1 MSYGRATKT
10 GAAVLT
16 SALAATLISSSAE
29 AGLKYWT
36 TGRYDADSYVQDGLV
51 LHYDGIRNAGLDQPH
66 SMTTTTWVNLANPGT
81 QDLTKGGSGKN
92 SKWLD
97 DGFFFDGTNWFQSTG
112 LQLGNQYITQVLVDA
127 NCADHDAKANIGYV
141 WFPSGNHLGSTFKM
155 SDNKNTGGDW
165 TLWSLSIRRVL
176 ESSKGIWFNTHSYTS
191 NRPGLGATAFTYVN
205 CMANKTYTAC
215 FSGVTEPTG
224 AVGRYGLR
232 TDSYFK
238 DANGNTPTELPSITT
253 STFGIGGNPGG
264 GTQQLIGTIKSFRH
278 YNRVLSVEERTWNR
292 AVDDVRFF
300 GKLVSTIPVTN
311 AVIASSIACVGGNEK
326 AGAYAV
332 DAGGYTFTAHA
343 SQTVNGRAY
352 TCTGYKLETWDDA
365 TGTWGNARTE
375 SGTSVAVTASDR
387 VRITWQWTG
396 GDGIVTRYTTADYV
410 QDGLLFHYDG
420 ICNVGADQPHSN
432 DTLEWKNLAPNGGF
446 NMNLHV
452 ISMEGAKSGEWRADG
467 YRFENES
474 YFAPDVDV
482 TLPSN
487 QTIQVAML
495 GTALDQYAI
504 NSSGAYVNEAY
515 FYYNRATFD
524 KGGSLSLRK
533 DTSGSFNSW
542 IDWSTHG
549 YDSRTGN
556 DGARPDVMTTTG
568 VPFEYVTAV
577 LADDFTADFLG
588 TTIPTAET
596 SRWTM
601 NASRRTISKVP
612 QVQTSI
618 SPGFGIGGSPNNDRS
633 NFRGVIKN
641 FRFYNRV
648 LTNEELAHNRVID
661 EYRFHGV
668 IPVTNVIVTTS
679 HSFFA
684 GNEANGNYEISGAY
698 TFSAPT
704 ETQTDAHGIKYTL
717 DGYTLETW
725 NSETLGW
732 STPVANTG
740 SSYTYTVASSPAKV
754 RLTWRW
760 KATQGLRTAAD
771 YGLEDVVPN
780 GLLLHYDGIK
790 NIGAECADV
799 TNPTNTW
806 SKAWVNLA
814 DSGRYNLTRVNKTTK
829 AGSWTTDGFAFTNTS
844 STVGSR
850 FDSSGPFTLTPS
862 YSLQVLLDAKASDQ
876 SDTTCGYMMFNGPWK
891 SSSIAI
897 RTATDYGANGSLYYV
912 ADSSYGETGTARPRF
927 TNGSRDLP
935 YTYATAIIDGKKAM
949 FFGGTEYPTSGTA
962 INTKTVDATAQ
973 PLTKLHIGG
982 GQGSQDF
989 TGTLKSFRYYDRVL
1003 TTDELVRNRNVDS
1016 ARYFGTLAT
1025 TNVFVVAGGEGAV
1038 QTEQGAYK
1046 VEGEWTFTATKTV
1059 NKKGEVVDV
1068 VRYSTEELVNGVWTN
1083 KRICNGN
1090 SYTYTDGTSP
1100 AAVRLTWLG
1109 QPLGTVIL
1117 FQ

>member
-1 MSYGRATKT
+1 MRCSRTVKSGAT
-10 GAAVLT
+10 VLT
-16 SALAATLISSSAE
+16 SAFAATLMMHSAD

-51 LHYDGIRNAGLDQPH
+51 LHYDGIRNVGLNQPH

-81 QDLTKGGSGKN
+81 HDLSFYAKTSGATAN
-92 SKWLD
+92 WLD
-97 DGFFFDGTNWFQSTG
+97 NGYLFNNGTVFREMSSNLIVPGKQT
-112 LQLGNQYITQVLVDA
+112 TQVLM
-127 NCADHDAKANIGYV
+127 DAKSANLSSLGYV
-141 WFPSGNHLGSTFKM
+141 WFPGQVG
-155 SDNKNTGGDW
+155 SDNTYWQTWSVSVRDKNT
-165 TLWSLSIRRVL
+165 
-176 ESSKGIWFNTHSYTS
+176 KQIWYNTHAYTTDRPKWNGTEFSY
-191 NRPGLGATAFTYVN
+191 LTAL
-205 CMANKTYTAC
+205 ANETYTAA
-215 FSGVTEPTG
+215 FSGVTEPTSTP
-224 AVGRYGLR
+224 GRYPTKTDVVVPSR
-232 TDSYFK
+232 TI
-238 DANGNTPTELPSITT
+238 GNWA
-253 STFGIGGNPGG
+253 IGGQPSGSDPLNGS
-264 GTQQLIGTIKSFRH
+264 IKSFRF
-278 YNRVLSVEERTWNR
+278 YSNKVLSEEELVWNR

-300 GKLVSTIPVTN
+300 GAKPLSVIPTTN
-311 AVIASSIACVGGNEK
+311 AVIASSIAIVAANEA

-332 DAGGYTFTAHA
+332 DASGYTFTAPA
-343 SQTVNGRAY
+343 SKTVNGRAY
-352 TCTGYKLETWDDA
+352 TCTGYTLETWDDA
-365 TGTWGNARTE
+365 TGDWGEAVLHAGELSCTVTE
-375 SGTSVAVTASDR
+375 TSR
-387 VRITWQWTG
+387 IRITWQWTA

-420 ICNVGADQPHSN
+420 ICNVGADQPHSSE
-432 DTLEWKNLAPNGGF
+432 TSLWKNLAPNGGYD
-446 NMNLHV
+446 MSLHV

-495 GTALDQYAI
+495 GTSLDQYAI
-504 NSSGAYVNEAY
+504 NSIGAYVNEAY
-515 FYYNRATFD
+515 FYYNKAEFA

-533 DTSGSFNSW
+533 DVSGNFNSW

-549 YDSRTGN
+549 YGDSN
-556 DGARPDVMTTTG
+556 ARPDVMTTTG
-568 VPFEYVTAV
+568 APFEYVTAV
-577 LADDFTADFLG
+577 LANDFAAAFFG
-588 TTIPTAET
+588 TTVPTAET
-596 SRWTM
+596 SRWTA
-601 NASRRTISKVP
+601 NASRRNLTKVP
-612 QVQTSI
+612 QVQTSP
-618 SPGFGIGGSPNNDRS
+618 SVGFGIGGSPNDDRS

-648 LTNEELAHNRVID
+648 LTDKELVQNRLVD

-684 GNEANGNYEISGAY
+684 GNEANGNYEISGTY

-704 ETQTDAHGIKYTL
+704 ETQTGAHGIKYTL

-740 SSYTYTVASSPAKV
+740 SSYTYTIGASPAKV

-760 KATQGLRTAAD
+760 KATEGLRTAAD

-862 YSLQVLLDAKASDQ
+862 YSLQVLLDAKVSDQ
-876 SDTTCGYMMFNGPWK
+876 KNATCGYMMFNGPWK

-912 ADSSYGETGTARPRF
+912 ADDAYGENASVRPRF
-927 TNGSRDLP
+927 TNGSRELP

-949 FFGGTEYPTSGTA
+949 FFNGTDYPTSGTA
-962 INTKTVDATAQ
+962 LNTKTVDAIAQ
-973 PLTKLHIGG
+973 PLTKLHFGG
-982 GQGSQDF
+982 GQGDQDF
-989 TGTLKSFRYYDRVL
+989 TGIVKSIRYYDRVL

-1016 ARYFGTLAT
+1016 ARYFGALAT
-1025 TNVFVVAGGEGAV
+1025 TNVFVVAGGEGAE
-1038 QTEQGAYK
+1038 QTETGAYK
-1046 VEGEWTFTATKTV
+1046 VEGSWTFTAKKTV
-1059 NKKGEVVDV
+1059 DKKGDVVDV
-1068 VRYSTEELVNGVWTN
+1068 VRYSVKTLVDGVWT
-1083 KRICNGN
+1083 KEYHDGN
-1090 SYTYTDGTSP
+1090 TYTYKEGTAP
-1100 AAVRLTWLG
+1100 ATVWLKWLG
-1109 QPLGTVIL
+1109 KPDGIVFIL
-1117 FQ
+1117 K

>member
-1 MSYGRATKT
+1 MSHSKATRT

-16 SALAATLISSSAE
+16 SAFVTTLMMSSVN

-36 TGRYDADSYVQDGLV
+36 TGGYDADSYVQDGLV
-51 LHYDGIRNAGLDQPH
+51 LNYDGIRNVGIDQPH

-97 DGFFFDGTNWFQSTG
+97 DGFFFDGTNWFGNTG
-112 LQLGNQYITQVLVDA
+112 VTIAGPKYETQTLVDA
-127 NCADHDAKANIGYV
+127 NCSDHIAKGQIGYV
-141 WFPSGNHLGSTFKM
+141 FFTIGDN
-155 SDNKNTGGDW
+155 NKNW
-165 TLWSLSIRRVL
+165 TKWSLAIRNSTTDGV
-176 ESSKGIWFNTHSYTS
+176 WFNTHYYTS
-191 NRPGLGATAFTYVN
+191 DRPKIKNTDAFTYLT
-205 CMANKTYTAC
+205 MIANDTYAAI
-215 FSGVTEPTG
+215 FSGLAEPTG
-224 AVGRYGLR
+224 TPGRYGLK
-232 TDSYFK
+232 S
-238 DANGNTPTELPSITT
+238 GTT
-253 STFGIGGNPGG
+253 TIGSFTSDGWGIGGNPGG
-264 GTQQLIGTIKSFRH
+264 GTQQLIGTIKNFRH
-278 YNRVLSVEERTWNR
+278 YSRVLSLEERTWNR
-292 AVDDVRFF
+292 AVDEYRFF
-300 GKLVSTIPVTN
+300 GIPVSTIPVTN
-311 AVIASSIACVGGNEK
+311 AVIASSIACVGGNEA

-332 DAGGYTFTAHA
+332 DASGYTFTAPA
-343 SQTVNGRAY
+343 SKTVNGRAY
-352 TCTGYKLETWDDA
+352 TCTGYTLETWNSA
-365 TGTWGNARTE
+365 TGDWGE
-375 SGTSVAVTASDR
+375 PVLQSGTSVTVASTDR
-387 VRITWQWTG
+387 VRITWQWTA

-420 ICNVGADQPHSN
+420 ICNVGADQPHSV
-432 DTLEWKNLAPNGGF
+432 DTTEWKNLAPTGGF

-452 ISMEGAKSGEWRADG
+452 INMEGAKPGEWRADG

-474 YFAPDVDV
+474 YFAPDVAV

-495 GTALDQYAI
+495 GTSLDQYPI
-504 NSSGAYVNEAY
+504 NASGAYINEAY
-515 FYYNRATFD
+515 FYYNRATFE
-524 KGGSLSLRK
+524 KGGALSLRK
-533 DTSGSFNSW
+533 DVSGNFNSW
-542 IDWSTHG
+542 IDWTTHG

-556 DGARPDVMTTTG
+556 NSARPDVMTTTG
-568 VPFEYVTAV
+568 APFEYVTAV
-577 LADDFTADFLG
+577 LADDFAADFLG

-601 NASRRTISKVP
+601 NASRRNITKAP
-612 QVQTSI
+612 QVQTSS
-618 SPGFGIGGSPNNDRS
+618 SPGFGIGGSPNDDRS

-648 LTNEELAHNRVID
+648 LTDEELAHNRVID

-668 IPVTNVIVTTS
+668 MPVTNVIVTTS
-679 HSFFA
+679 HSFLA
-684 GNEANGNYEISGAY
+684 GSEANGNYEISGTY

-704 ETQTDAHGIKYTL
+704 ETQTDSRGIEYTL
-717 DGYTLETW
+717 DGYTIETW
-725 NSETLGW
+725 DAIAQGW
-732 STPVANTG
+732 SAPVSYESG
-740 SSYTYTVASSPAKV
+740 FYTYTVGTSPAKV
-754 RLTWRW
+754 RLTWQW
-760 KATQGLRTAAD
+760 KATKGLRTAAD

-814 DSGRYNLTRVNKTTK
+814 DSGRYNLVHVNKTTK
-829 AGSWTTDGFAFTNTS
+829 AGEWTFDGFAFTNTS

-850 FDSSGPFTLTPS
+850 FDSSGPFTLAPS

-876 SDTTCGYMMFNGPWK
+876 SNETCGYMMFNAPWQ

-897 RTATDYGANGSLYYV
+897 RTATDYGVNGSLYYV
-912 ADSSYGETGTARPRF
+912 ADSAFGENASARPRF
-927 TNGSRDLP
+927 TNGSRELP

-949 FFGGTEYPTSGTA
+949 FFDGTDYPTSGTA
-962 INTKTVDATAQ
+962 LNTKTVNASAQ
-973 PLTKLHIGG
+973 TLTKLHIGG
-982 GQGSQDF
+982 GQGNQDF
-989 TGTLKSFRYYDRVL
+989 TGIVKSIRYYDRVL

-1016 ARYFGTLAT
+1016 VRYFGELGV
-1025 TNVFVVAGGEGAV
+1025 TNVFVAAGGEGAV
-1038 QTEQGAYK
+1038 QAEQGAYK

>member
-1 MSYGRATKT
+1 MSCNRTVKT
-10 GAAVLT
+10 GAAMLT
-16 SALAATLISSSAE
+16 SAFAATLVVHSAN

-51 LHYDGIRNAGLDQPH
+51 LNYDGIRNAGLGQPH
-66 SMTTTTWVNLANPGT
+66 STAANTVWKNLGLGGAKY
-81 QDLTKGGSGKN
+81 DLTLSVANKGAWG
-92 SKWLD
+92 D
-97 DGFFFDGTNWFQSTG
+97 DGFDFKRATTYACKTDLTIGPQYTVQALLDAKTTDQPDSDMGYVFFPNGTENSSNNRWQQFSVVVRGKNKSNCTRLNSSIYFSNIDLSGTDVSYLTALSDGTYVSFFTGTAISNKKNLQSGKELAT
-112 LQLGNQYITQVLVDA
+112 IT
-127 NCADHDAKANIGYV
+127 
-141 WFPSGNHLGSTFKM
+141 
-155 SDNKNTGGDW
+155 
-165 TLWSLSIRRVL
+165 
-176 ESSKGIWFNTHSYTS
+176 
-191 NRPGLGATAFTYVN
+191 
-205 CMANKTYTAC
+205 
-215 FSGVTEPTG
+215 
-224 AVGRYGLR
+224 
-232 TDSYFK
+232 
-238 DANGNTPTELPSITT
+238 PSIWA
-253 STFGIGGNPGG
+253 IGGCPGTTASASSQG
-264 GTQQLIGTIKSFRH
+264 LVGTIKSYRH
-278 YNRVLSVEERTWNR
+278 YNRALDENELVWNR
-292 AVDDVRFF
+292 AVDQTRYF
-300 GKLVSTIPVTN
+300 GAKPLSVIPTTN
-311 AVIASSIACVGGNEK
+311 AVVASSIAIVAANEA

-332 DAGGYTFTAHA
+332 DASGYTFTAPA
-343 SQTVNGRAY
+343 SKTVNGRAY
-352 TCTGYKLETWDDA
+352 ACTGYTLETWDDA
-365 TGTWGNARTE
+365 TGTWGNAQTE

-420 ICNVGADQPHSN
+420 ICNVGADQPHST
-432 DTLEWKNLAPNGGF
+432 DTTEWKNLAPNGGF

-504 NSSGAYVNEAY
+504 NSIGAYFNEAY

-524 KGGSLSLRK
+524 KGGALSLRK
-533 DTSGSFNSW
+533 DVSGNFNSW
-542 IDWSTHG
+542 IDWATHG

-556 DGARPDVMTTTG
+556 NSARPNVMTTTG
-568 VPFEYVTAV
+568 APFEYVTAV
-577 LADDFTADFLG
+577 IADDFTADFLG

-612 QVQTSI
+612 QVQTSS
-618 SPGFGIGGSPNNDRS
+618 SPGFGIGGSPNDDRA

-648 LTNEELAHNRVID
+648 LTDEELAQNRMID

-679 HSFFA
+679 HSFLA
-684 GNEANGNYEISGAY
+684 GSEANGNYEISGTY

-704 ETQTDAHGIKYTL
+704 EKQTDSHGIEYTL

-725 NSETLGW
+725 NAETLGW
-732 STPVANTG
+732 SAPVANTG

-754 RLTWRW
+754 RLTWKW
-760 KATQGLRTAAD
+760 KATKGLRTAAD

-814 DSGRYNLTRVNKTTK
+814 DSGRYNLVRVNKTTK
-829 AGSWTTDGFAFTNTS
+829 AGAWTSDGFAFTNTS

-850 FDSSGPFTLTPS
+850 FDSSGPFTLAPS
-862 YSLQVLLDAKASDQ
+862 YSLQVLLDATASEQ
-876 SDTTCGYMMFNGPWK
+876 AHATCGYMMFNAPWE

-912 ADSSYGETGTARPRF
+912 ADAAYGENASARPRF
-927 TNGSRDLP
+927 TNGSRELP

-949 FFGGTEYPTSGTA
+949 FFDGTDYPTSGTA
-962 INTKTVDATAQ
+962 LNTKTVDAIAQ
-973 PLTKLHIGG
+973 PLTKLHFGG
-982 GQGSQDF
+982 GQGDQDF
-989 TGTLKSFRYYDRVL
+989 TGIVKSIRYYDRVL

-1016 ARYFGTLAT
+1016 ARYFGALAT

-1038 QTEQGAYK
+1038 QAETGAYK
-1046 VEGEWTFTATKTV
+1046 VEGEWTFTATTV
-1059 NKKGEVVDV
+1059 KDGKKDAVVDV
-1068 VRYSTEELVNGVWTN
+1068 VRYSVETLVNGAWTG
-1083 KRICNGN
+1083 KEYHDGN
-1090 SYTYTDGTSP
+1090 TYTYTEGTDP
-1100 AAVRLTWLG
+1100 ATVRLTWHG
-1109 QPLGTVIL
+1109 RPLGMVIIL
-1117 FQ
+1117 K

>member
-1 MSYGRATKT
+1 MSCNRTVKT
-10 GAAVLT
+10 GAAMLT
-16 SALAATLISSSAE
+16 SAFAATLVMHSAN

-51 LHYDGIRNAGLDQPH
+51 LNYDGIRNVGIDQPH

-97 DGFFFDGTNWFQSTG
+97 DGFFFDGTNWFGNTG
-112 LQLGNQYITQVLVDA
+112 VTIAGPRYETETLI
-127 NCADHDAKANIGYV
+127 DAKVSDHVAKKNIGYV
-141 WFPSGNHLGSTFKM
+141 FFTAGD
-155 SDNKNTGGDW
+155 DNKNW
-165 TLWSLSIRRVL
+165 TKWSLAVRNSTTDGV
-176 ESSKGIWFNTHSYTS
+176 WFNTHYYTS
-191 NRPGLGATAFTYVN
+191 DRPKIKNTDAFSYLT
-205 CMANKTYTAC
+205 MIANDTYTAI
-215 FSGVTEPTG
+215 FSGLAEPTG
-224 AVGRYGLR
+224 ATGRYGLK
-232 TDSYFK
+232 S
-238 DANGNTPTELPSITT
+238 GTT
-253 STFGIGGNPGG
+253 TIGSFTSEGWGIGGNPGG
-264 GTQQLIGTIKSFRH
+264 GNQQLIGTIKSFRH
-278 YNRVLSVEERTWNR
+278 YSRVLSLEERTWNR
-292 AVDDVRFF
+292 AVDDHRFF
-300 GKLVSTIPVTN
+300 GMPVSTIPVTN
-311 AVIASSIACVGGNEK
+311 AVIASSVAIVPANEA

-332 DAGGYTFTAHA
+332 DAGGYTFTAPA

-352 TCTGYKLETWDDA
+352 TCTGYTRETWD
-365 TGTWGNARTE
+365 TGTGDWGE
-375 SGTSVAVTASDR
+375 PVLQSGTSLAVASTDR
-387 VRITWQWTG
+387 VRITWQWSG

-420 ICNVGADQPHSN
+420 ICNVGADQPHSSE
-432 DTLEWKNLAPNGGF
+432 TSLWKNLAPNGGYD
-446 NMNLHV
+446 MSLHV
-452 ISMEGAKSGEWRADG
+452 ISMEGAKPGEWRADG

-474 YFAPDVDV
+474 YFAPNVAV

-495 GTALDQYAI
+495 GTSLDQYAI
-504 NSSGAYVNEAY
+504 NSSGAYANEAY

-533 DTSGSFNSW
+533 DVSGNFNSW

-549 YDSRTGN
+549 YGDAN
-556 DGARPDVMTTTG
+556 ARPDVMTTTG
-568 VPFEYVTAV
+568 APFEYVTAV
-577 LADDFTADFLG
+577 LADDFAAAFFGTAV
-588 TTIPTAET
+588 PTAET
-596 SRWTM
+596 SRWAS
-601 NASRRTISKVP
+601 NASRRNLTKVP
-612 QVQTSI
+612 QVQTSP
-618 SPGFGIGGSPNNDRS
+618 SVGFGIGGKPNDDRS

-641 FRFYNRV
+641 FRFYDRV
-648 LTNEELAHNRVID
+648 LTDDELAQNRMID

-668 IPVTNVIVTTS
+668 IPVTNVIVATS
-679 HSFFA
+679 HSFLA
-684 GNEANGNYEISGAY
+684 GNEANGNYEISGTY
-698 TFSAPT
+698 SFSAPT
-704 ETQTDAHGIKYTL
+704 ETQTDSRGFEYTFV
-717 DGYTLETW
+717 GYTLETW
-725 NSETLGW
+725 NAIAQGW
-732 STPVANTG
+732 SAPVSYESG
-740 SSYTYTVASSPAKV
+740 FYTYTVGTSPAKV
-754 RLTWRW
+754 RLTWQW
-760 KATQGLRTAAD
+760 KATKGLRTAAD

-876 SDTTCGYMMFNGPWK
+876 SDTTCGYMMFNAPWK

-962 INTKTVDATAQ
+962 LNTKTVNATAQ

-989 TGTLKSFRYYDRVL
+989 TGIVKSIRYYDRVL

-1016 ARYFGTLAT
+1016 ARYFGELGV

-1038 QTEQGAYK
+1038 QAETGAYK

-1059 NKKGEVVDV
+1059 NRDGELVDV
-1068 VRYSTEELVNGVWTN
+1068 ARHSVETLVNGAWASKQTF
-1083 KRICNGN
+1083 NGN
-1090 SYTYTDGTSP
+1090 TYTYTEGTSP
-1100 AAVRLTWLG
+1100 ATVRLTWLPK
-1109 QPLGTVIL
+1109 PLGIVIL
-1117 FQ
+1117 FK

>member
-1 MSYGRATKT
+1 MKMQKT
-10 GAAVLT
+10 FKVALWLL
-16 SALAATLISSSAE
+16 SALMATLIPTSVD

-51 LHYDGIRNAGLDQPH
+51 LNYDGIRNVGIDQPH

-97 DGFFFDGTNWFQSTG
+97 DGFFFDGTNWF
-112 LQLGNQYITQVLVDA
+112 GNAGVTIAGPRYTTQTLI
-127 NCADHDAKANIGYV
+127 DAKVSDHAAKGQIGYV
-141 WFPSGNHLGSTFKM
+141 FFTAGD
-155 SDNKNTGGDW
+155 DNKNW
-165 TLWSLSIRRVL
+165 TKWSLAIR
-176 ESSKGIWFNTHSYTS
+176 SSTADGVWFNTHYYTS
-191 NRPGLGATAFTYVN
+191 DRPKIKNTDAFTYLT
-205 CMANKTYTAC
+205 MIANDTYAAI
-215 FSGVTEPTG
+215 FSGLTEPTG
-224 AVGRYGLR
+224 ATGRYGLK
-232 TDSYFK
+232 S
-238 DANGNTPTELPSITT
+238 GTT
-253 STFGIGGNPGG
+253 AIGSFTSDKWGIGGNPGG
-264 GTQQLIGTIKSFRH
+264 GQQQLIGTIKSFRH
-278 YNRVLSVEERTWNR
+278 YSRVLSLEERTWNR
-292 AVDDVRFF
+292 AVDDHRFF
-300 GKLVSTIPVTN
+300 GIPVSTIPVTN
-311 AVIASSIACVGGNEK
+311 AVIASSVAIVPANEA

-332 DAGGYTFTAHA
+332 DAGGYTFTAPA

-352 TCTGYKLETWDDA
+352 TCTGYTLETWNDA
-365 TGTWGNARTE
+365 AATWGNAQTE

-387 VRITWQWTG
+387 VRITWQWTA

-420 ICNVGADQPHSN
+420 ICNVGEDQPHSA
-432 DTLEWKNLAPNGGF
+432 DATEWKNLAPNGGF

-452 ISMEGAKSGEWRADG
+452 ISMEGAKPGEWRADG

-474 YFAPDVDV
+474 YFAPNVAV

-495 GTALDQYAI
+495 GTSLDQYPI
-504 NSSGAYVNEAY
+504 NASGAYVNEAY
-515 FYYNRATFD
+515 IYYNKAAFE
-524 KGGSLSLRK
+524 KGGALSLRK
-533 DTSGSFNSW
+533 DVSGNFNSW
-542 IDWSTHG
+542 IDWATHG

-556 DGARPDVMTTTG
+556 DSARPDAMTTTG

-577 LADDFTADFLG
+577 IADDFTADFLG

-612 QVQTSI
+612 QVQTSS
-618 SPGFGIGGSPNNDRS
+618 SPGFGIGGSPNDDRS

-648 LTNEELAHNRVID
+648 LTDEELAHNRVID

-684 GNEANGNYEISGAY
+684 GNEANGNYEISGTY

-704 ETQTDAHGIKYTL
+704 ETQTDSRGIEYTL
-717 DGYTLETW
+717 DGYTIETW
-725 NSETLGW
+725 DAIAQGW
-732 STPVANTG
+732 SAPVSYESG
-740 SSYTYTVASSPAKV
+740 FYTYTVGTSPAKV
-754 RLTWRW
+754 RLTWQW
-760 KATQGLRTAAD
+760 KATKGLRTAAD

-814 DSGRYNLTRVNKTTK
+814 DSGRYNLVRVNKTTK
-829 AGSWTTDGFAFTNTS
+829 AGEWTFDGFAFTNTS

-850 FDSSGPFTLTPS
+850 FDSAGPFTLAPS
-862 YSLQVLLDAKASDQ
+862 YSLQVLLDATASEQADA
-876 SDTTCGYMMFNGPWK
+876 TCGYMMFNAPWK

-912 ADSSYGETGTARPRF
+912 ADNAFGENASARPRF
-927 TNGSRDLP
+927 TNGSRELP
-935 YTYATAIIDGKKAM
+935 YTYATAIIDGEKAM
-949 FFGGTEYPTSGTA
+949 FFDGTDYPTSGTA
-962 INTKTVDATAQ
+962 ITTKTVDATAQ

-982 GQGSQDF
+982 GQGNQDF
-989 TGTLKSFRYYDRVL
+989 TGIVKSIRYYDRVL
-1003 TTDELVRNRNVDS
+1003 TTDEMVRNRNVDS
-1016 ARYFGTLAT
+1016 VRYFGALAT

-1038 QTEQGAYK
+1038 QAEQGAYK

-1083 KRICNGN
+1083 KTYHNGN
-1090 SYTYTDGTSP
+1090 TYTYTEGVGQSP
-1100 AAVRLTWLG
+1100 SLSVRLTWLG

-1117 FQ
+1117 VQ